1 MHGTRRKGS
10 PPRARRDWGR
20 VAVRLLCAVFALIGA
35 VPLAV
40 GFLVR
45 TETVRAWAA
54 RETAALLQRELGI
67 TARYDVRVQAWPLMV
82 GLNRLVVDSSD
93 GGAPF
98 LELERVAI
106 RPRLFSLLAGH
117 IDAGDVE
124 IIGPRVRAVVK
135 DGELRNLELPS
146 TGESS
151 GDKGKL
157 DRTPL
162 SSVAITDARLD
173 LTIDNLRV
181 QAREVDVDVSAE
193 PSDAFEIAMR
203 SGVVSVVHTH
213 ATPGRGA
220 EEDSVDEDVVCRFDT
235 RVRVEPD
242 RALVRRLILEGA
254 ADFDPDPGTTPPC
267 ELPAGDWRRVE
278 LELGALRA
286 VGLGGGMPHRIEGRV
301 RARLP
306 VPIVHR
312 FVDLPPA
319 SGAVSL
325 DVAAEYD
332 AAAAPFGLALP
343 RVKGTLLLDQPGLDG
358 RVFVTRL
365 SGEVSTTADAVQLS
379 NADVAWADG
388 TLKIASAELKP
399 FEKGM
404 PLQAGPIDL
413 ANIELP
419 GLLRDLGVHPEA
431 HVAWTLREGRFD
443 RFGGT
448 LSPLSLEG
456 PLAVQSRGFEI
467 FDRPTKDPA
476 RQRLMGVK
484 EAALRGSF
492 QVRPNAVVLAGF
504 SVDTPVSHLRTTV
517 SLGFNDQLGVEVHPG
532 SRVDLAE
539 VSPLAD
545 LELAGVATMKASMHG
560 SYAHPKL
567 TGEVGIEKFVFTG
580 FPIGDLEPSPVAFE
594 PLFLTLENARVRHG
608 ASRVRVPSIKI
619 DFDPAGNL
627 PRGLPLDSASGVV
640 VVDATVDTR
649 EAPHLAARD
658 LLEMLRMDK
667 DPRFAAYKATAS
679 GTARAH
685 FALGGPED
693 RCGGGYLAVSAGM
706 RLTDVELLEERFD
719 EGEVDLNLIWD
730 DQAAGADGMRLD
742 VRSASLRKGTGSVL
756 ASVSVGHGGSLKGSV
771 IASGLPL
778 ARVDALGAA
787 ASLFDGSVSLV
798 ANLGGTVSRMAGFA
812 DVHVSRVGIRRTHA
826 SLPPSRLELTIV
838 PTDRQPKILGRT
850 PICGNPQ
857 GAPFDPAE
865 LERDLPDGSFVA
877 NGSLFGGQI
886 ALQGL
891 RVTRQQRK
899 IVDGKVRIDALDL
912 GTLANLIPGVAFS
925 AAPPK
930 GTLTASLDVARLP
943 LADPRQAALTLTVDA
958 LKLEREGQ
966 GLTLTRPTG
975 PIHLAGNTV
984 KVPELHLEAHT
995 ASRLSAAF
1003 TASGE
1008 VKRVFTAPDLDLAI
1022 RVSPTNLSRLSADIP
1037 QIRHARGTVQAEV
1050 QVTGPLTGLRYSG
1063 SATLKE
1069 GELDVVGL
1077 PVSLDD
1083 IDVEI
1088 AIGGDQVRLMKA
1100 TARVGTGTVTA
1111 VGQMPVRGLSLGTAT
1126 ASIVATGVKLP
1137 VAEGVNLTAN
1147 ANLNATFR
1155 PGVED
1160 EEAGEKNLPLVMGT
1174 VTLTSFSYTRPILM
1188 AVDLGDLTGRQRTA
1202 VQTYDPA
1209 ADVAR
1214 FDVTVLSPNPLR
1226 FSNDLADMRLEVSP
1240 TGLQL
1245 SGTNQRFGARGSLR
1259 ILPDS
1264 KLMLR
1269 STEFEVR
1276 EGYVRFDDPFRIAPK
1291 VDVRAESEYRRYT
1304 SVASSGA
1311 ADPSGSAEPAAPASA
1326 GLGTGANS
1334 SGQWRIKLHAQGDA
1348 DNLRLNLTSDP
1359 PLSQED
1365 IVLLLTL
1372 GVTRAELNQGV
1383 VSSLGETMGLEALS
1397 SLTGADK
1404 AVKTIVPI
1412 IDEFRFG
1419 TGYSSRNGAP
1429 EPTVT
1434 LGKRITDAVRA
1445 NVTTG
1450 LSQGS
1455 QVRAGVEVKLS
1466 DRMSLQGSY
1475 DNANDAS
1482 SSPVGNVGADLRWR
1496 LEFE

>member
-10 PPRARRDWGR
+10 PPSARRDWGR
-20 VAVRLLCAVFALIGA
+20 LAVRFLCAVFAAIGA
-35 VPLAV
+35 IPLAL

-54 RETAALLQRELGI
+54 RETAALLERELGI

-135 DGELRNLELPS
+135 DGELRNLTLPS
-146 TGESS
+146 TG
-151 GDKGKL
+151 GGGGGGL
-157 DRTPL
+157 DRAPL

-173 LTIDNLRV
+173 LTIDNVRV
-181 QAREVDVDVSAE
+181 QASEVDVDVSAE

-203 SGVVSVVHTH
+203 SGLVSVVRTH
-213 ATPGRGA
+213 PAPGREA

-235 RVRVEPD
+235 RVRVEPG

-254 ADFDPDPGTTPPC
+254 ADFDPDPGTAPSC
-267 ELPAGDWRRVE
+267 ALQDGDWRRVE

-286 VGLGGGMPHRIEGRV
+286 VGLGDGMPHRIEGRV

-312 FVDLPPA
+312 FVSLPPA
-319 SGAVSL
+319 SGSVSL
-325 DVAAEYD
+325 DVDAEYD
-332 AAAAPFGLALP
+332 AASAPLGLALP
-343 RVKGTLLLDQPGLDG
+343 RVKGTLVLDRPGLDG

-365 SGEVSTTADAVQLS
+365 AGRVSTTPDAVQLS
-379 NADVAWADG
+379 DADVAWADG
-388 TLKIASAELKP
+388 TLKISSAEIKP
-399 FEKGM
+399 FEKGV

-413 ANIELP
+413 ANVELP
-419 GLLRDLGVHPEA
+419 GLLRDLAVHPQA

-456 PLAVQSRGFEI
+456 PLAVQTHGFEI
-467 FDRPTKDPA
+467 FDHPTKDPA
-476 RQRLMGVK
+476 RKRLMGVK
-484 EAALRGSF
+484 EGTVRGSF
-492 QVRPNAVVLAGF
+492 QVRPNAVVLSGF
-504 SVDTPVSHLRTTV
+504 SVDTPSSHLRTTV

-539 VSPLAD
+539 VSPLAA
-545 LELAGVATMKASMHG
+545 LELAGVATLKAAMHG

-567 TGEVGIEKFVFTG
+567 TGEVGIEKFVFGG

-594 PLFLTLENARVRHG
+594 PLALTLENARVRHG
-608 ASRVRVPSIKI
+608 ASRVRIPSIKV

-627 PRGLPLDSASGVV
+627 PKGRPLDSSSGIV

-658 LLEMLRMDK
+658 LLEVLRLDK

-693 RCGGGYLAVSAGM
+693 RCGGGYLAVNAGM
-706 RLTDVELLEERFD
+706 RLTGIELLDERFD
-719 EGEVDLNLIWD
+719 EGEVDLDMIWD

-756 ASVSVGHGGSLKGSV
+756 ASASVAHGGALKGSV

-778 ARVDALGAA
+778 SRIDGLGAA
-787 ASLFDGSVSLV
+787 ASQFDGSVSVV
-798 ANLGGTVSRMAGFA
+798 ASLGGTVSRLSGFA

-826 SLPPSRLELTIV
+826 SLPPSRVELTIV
-838 PTDRQPKILGRT
+838 PNDKAPKIIGRT

-865 LERDLPDGSFVA
+865 YDRDLPDGSIVA
-877 NGSLFGGQI
+877 NGSLFGGQV
-886 ALQGL
+886 ALKGL
-891 RVTRQQRK
+891 RVTRQRRK
-899 IVDGKVRIDALDL
+899 IVDGDVRMDALDL
-912 GTLANLIPGVAFS
+912 GTLANVIPG
-925 AAPPK
+925 AALAAAPK
-930 GTLTASLDVARLP
+930 GTMTGSLDIERLP
-943 LADPRQAALTLTVDA
+943 LADFRQAALTLTVDA
-958 LKLEREGQ
+958 LRLEREGQ
-966 GLTLTRPTG
+966 GVHLTSPSG
-975 PIHLAGNTV
+975 PIRLAGNTL

-1008 VKRVFTAPDLDLAI
+1008 VKRVFTAPDLDVAI

-1037 QIRHARGTVQAEV
+1037 QIRRARGTVQAEV
-1050 QVTGPLTGLRYSG
+1050 HVAGPLQGLSYTG

-1083 IDVEI
+1083 IDVEF
-1088 AIGGDQVRLMKA
+1088 AIGGDQVRLTRA
-1100 TARVGTGTVTA
+1100 SARVGTGTVTA
-1111 VGQMPVRGLSLGTAT
+1111 VGHMPVRGLTLGTAQ

-1147 ANLNATFR
+1147 ANLTASFR

-1160 EEAGEKNLPLVMGT
+1160 DASGEKNLPRVEGKI
-1174 VTLTSFSYTRPILM
+1174 TLTSFSYTRPILM
-1188 AVDLGDLTGRQRTA
+1188 SMDLGDLTGRQRTT

-1209 ADVAR
+1209 ADVVR
-1214 FDVTVLSPNPLR
+1214 FDVTVASPNPLR
-1226 FSNDLADMRLEVSP
+1226 FSNDLADMRLEVSQP
-1240 TGLQL
+1240 GLAL
-1245 SGTNQRFGARGSLR
+1245 SGTNQRFGARGTLR

-1276 EGYVRFDDPFRIAPK
+1276 DGYVRFDDPFRIAPK

-1304 SVASSGA
+1304 ATSTAA
-1311 ADPSGSAEPAAPASA
+1311 ADATSGAEPAAPTAAAA
-1326 GLGTGANS
+1326 GSSANS
-1334 SGQWRIKLHAQGDA
+1334 SGLWRIKLHAQGDA
-1348 DNLRLNLTSDP
+1348 DNLQLNLTSDP

-1372 GVTRAELNQGV
+1372 GMTRAELNQGA

-1404 AVKTIVPI
+1404 AVKTMVPL

-1419 TGYSSRNGAP
+1419 TGYSSKNGAP

-1434 LGKRITDAVRA
+1434 IGKRITDAVRA

-1475 DNANDAS
+1475 DNSSDAS
-1482 SSPVGNVGADLRWR
+1482 SSPLGNVGADLRWR

>member
-20 VAVRLLCAVFALIGA
+20 LAVRVLCVVFALIGA
-35 VPLAV
+35 IPLAV

-45 TETVRAWAA
+45 TATVRAWASA
-54 RETAALLQRELGI
+54 ETAALLESKLGI

-106 RPRLFSLLAGH
+106 RPRLFSLLAGR

-135 DGELRNLELPS
+135 DGELRNFKLPD
-146 TGESS
+146 TGKSS
-151 GDKGKL
+151 GGGGL
-157 DRTPL
+157 DRAPL
-162 SSVAITDARLD
+162 SSVAITDARVD
-173 LTIDNLRV
+173 LTIDSVRV

-193 PSDAFEIAMR
+193 PSSVFEIAMR
-203 SGVVSVVHTH
+203 SGFVSVVHTH
-213 ATPGRGA
+213 PAPGREA
-220 EEDSVDEDVVCRFDT
+220 EEDSVDEDVICRFDT
-235 RVRVEPD
+235 RISVEPG

-254 ADFDPDPGTTPPC
+254 ADFDPDPGTAPPC
-267 ELPAGDWRRVE
+267 GLQGGDWRRVE

-319 SGAVSL
+319 TGSVAI
-325 DVAAEYD
+325 DVDAEYD
-332 AAAAPFGLALP
+332 AAAAPLGLALP
-343 RVKGTLLLDQPGLDG
+343 RVKGTLALDQPGLDG

-365 SGEVSTTADAVQLS
+365 SGKLSTTPDAVQLS
-379 NADVAWADG
+379 DTDVAWADG
-388 TLKIASAELKP
+388 TLKISSAEVKP
-399 FEKGM
+399 FEKGV
-404 PLQAGPIDL
+404 PLHAGPIDL

-419 GLLRDLGVHPEA
+419 GLLRDLGVHPQA

-448 LSPLSLEG
+448 LVPLSLEG
-456 PLAVQSRGFEI
+456 PLAVQTRGFDI

-484 EAALRGSF
+484 EGSVRGSF
-492 QVRPNAVVLAGF
+492 QVRPNAVVLSGF
-504 SVDTPVSHLRTTV
+504 SIDTPSSHLRTTV

-545 LELAGVATMKASMHG
+545 LELAGVASMSASMHG

-567 TGEVGIEKFVFTG
+567 KGEVGIEKFVFAG

-594 PLFLTLENARVRHG
+594 PLALTLENARVRHG
-608 ASRVRVPSIKI
+608 ASRMRVPSLKV

-627 PRGLPLDSASGVV
+627 PKGLPLDSSRGIV

-658 LLEMLRMDK
+658 LLEMLRLEK
-667 DPRFAAYKATAS
+667 DPRYVAYKATAS

-706 RLTDVELLEERFD
+706 RLSGIELLEERFD
-719 EGEVDLNLIWD
+719 EGEVDVNLIWD
-730 DQAAGADGMRLD
+730 DQAAGGDGMRLD

-756 ASVSVGHGGSLKGSV
+756 ASVSIAHGGALKGSV

-778 ARVDALGAA
+778 TRIDALGPAG
-787 ASLFDGSVSLV
+787 SLFDGSVSLV
-798 ANLGGTVSRMAGFA
+798 ASLGGTVSRMAGFA
-812 DVHVSRVGIRRTHA
+812 DVHVSRIGIRRSHA
-826 SLPPSRLELTIV
+826 SLPPSRVELTIV
-838 PTDRQPKILGRT
+838 PLDKPPRVVGRT
-850 PICGNPQ
+850 PICGNPI

-865 LERDLPDGSFVA
+865 FERDLPDGSFVA
-877 NGSLFGGQI
+877 NGSLFGGQV
-886 ALQGL
+886 ALEGV

-899 IVDGKVRIDALDL
+899 IVDGRVRMDALDL

-925 AAPPK
+925 AATPK
-930 GTLTASLDVARLP
+930 GTLTASLDIERLP
-943 LADPRQAALTLTVDA
+943 LADPKQAALTLKVDA

-966 GLTLTRPTG
+966 GVHLTAPSG
-975 PIHLAGNTV
+975 PIRLAGNALT
-984 KVPELHLEAHT
+984 VPELHMEAHT

-1008 VKRVFTAPDLDLAI
+1008 VKRVFTAPELDVGI
-1022 RVSPTNLSRLSADIP
+1022 RVSPTKLARLSADIP
-1037 QIRHARGTVQAEV
+1037 QIRHARGTVQADV
-1050 QVTGPLTGLRYSG
+1050 RITGPLQGLRYAG

-1088 AIGGDQVRLMKA
+1088 AIDDDLVRLTRA
-1100 TARVGTGTVTA
+1100 TARVGTGTVSA
-1111 VGQMPVRGLSLGTAT
+1111 VGNMPVRGLNLGMAT

-1137 VAEGVNLTAN
+1137 VADGVNLTAN
-1147 ANLNATFR
+1147 ANLVARFQ

-1160 EEAGEKNLPLVMGT
+1160 DASGEKNLPHVEGRI
-1174 VTLTSFSYTRPILM
+1174 TLTSFNYTRPILM
-1188 AVDLGDLTGRQRTA
+1188 SMDLGDLTGRQRTT

-1209 ADVAR
+1209 ADAVR
-1214 FDVTVLSPNPLR
+1214 FNVVVLSPNPLH

-1240 TGLQL
+1240 TGLEL

-1269 STEFEVR
+1269 STEFNVR

-1304 SVASSGA
+1304 SMSSSA
-1311 ADPSGSAEPAAPASA
+1311 ADPAAGAEAPTAASA
-1326 GLGTGANS
+1326 GIGAGANA
-1334 SGQWRIKLHAQGDA
+1334 SGHWRIKLHAQGDA
-1348 DNLRLNLTSDP
+1348 DNLQLNLTSDP

-1372 GVTRAELNQGV
+1372 GMTRAELNQGV
-1383 VSSLGETMGLEALS
+1383 VSSLGETVGLEALS

-1419 TGYSSRNGAP
+1419 TGYSSKNGAP

-1466 DRMSLQGSY
+1466 DRMSVQGSY

-1482 SSPVGNVGADLRWR
+1482 SSPVGNLGADLRWR

>member
-20 VAVRLLCAVFALIGA
+20 LAVRVLCVVFAVIGA

-54 RETAALLQRELGI
+54 AETAALLESKLGI

-106 RPRLFSLLAGH
+106 RPRLFSLLAGR

-135 DGELRNLELPS
+135 DGELRNFKLPE
-146 TGESS
+146 TGKSSS
-151 GDKGKL
+151 GGGL
-157 DRTPL
+157 DRAPL
-162 SSVAITDARLD
+162 SSVAITDARVD
-173 LTIDNLRV
+173 LTIDNVRV

-193 PSDAFEIAMR
+193 PSDVFEIAMR
-203 SGVVSVVHTH
+203 SGLASVVHTH
-213 ATPGRGA
+213 PAPGREA
-220 EEDSVDEDVVCRFDT
+220 EEDSVDEDVICRFDT
-235 RVRVEPD
+235 RISVEPD

-254 ADFDPDPGTTPPC
+254 ADFDPDPGTAPPC
-267 ELPAGDWRRVE
+267 DLQGGDWRRVE

-312 FVDLPPA
+312 FVSLPPA
-319 SGAVSL
+319 SGSVAI
-325 DVAAEYD
+325 DVDAEYD
-332 AAAAPFGLALP
+332 AAAAPLGLALP
-343 RVKGTLLLDQPGLDG
+343 RVKGTLALDQPGLDG

-365 SGEVSTTADAVQLS
+365 SGKLSTTPDAVQLS
-379 NADVAWADG
+379 DADVAWADG
-388 TLKIASAELKP
+388 TLKISSAEIKP

-413 ANIELP
+413 ADIELP
-419 GLLRDLGVHPEA
+419 GLLRDLGVHPQA

-448 LSPLSLEG
+448 LVPLSLEG
-456 PLAVQSRGFEI
+456 PLAVQTRGFDI

-484 EAALRGSF
+484 EGAVRGSF
-492 QVRPNAVVLAGF
+492 QVRPNAVVLSGF
-504 SVDTPVSHLRTTV
+504 SVDTPSSHLRATV

-539 VSPLAD
+539 VSPLAA
-545 LELAGVATMKASMHG
+545 LELAGVASLSASMHG

-567 TGEVGIEKFVFTG
+567 KGEVGIEKFVFAG
-580 FPIGDLEPSPVAFE
+580 FPVGDLEPSPVAFE
-594 PLFLTLENARVRHG
+594 PLAVTLENARVRHG
-608 ASRVRVPSIKI
+608 ASRVRVPSLKV

-627 PRGLPLDSASGVV
+627 PKGRPLDSSSGIV
-640 VVDATVDTR
+640 VVDAAVDTR
-649 EAPHLAARD
+649 EAPHLGARD
-658 LLEMLRMDK
+658 LLEMLRLDK

-685 FALGGPED
+685 FALGGRED

-706 RLTDVELLEERFD
+706 RLSGIELLEERFD

-730 DQAAGADGMRLD
+730 DQAAGGDGMRLD

-756 ASVSVGHGGSLKGSV
+756 ASVSVAHGGALKGSV

-778 ARVDALGAA
+778 TRIDALGPAG
-787 ASLFDGSVSLV
+787 SLFDGSVSLV
-798 ANLGGTVSRMAGFA
+798 ASLGGTVSRMAGFA
-812 DVHVSRVGIRRTHA
+812 DVHVSRIGIRRSHA
-826 SLPPSRLELTIV
+826 SLPPSRVELTIV
-838 PTDRQPKILGRT
+838 PQDKPPKVLGRT
-850 PICGNPQ
+850 PICGNPV

-865 LERDLPDGSFVA
+865 FERDLPDGSFVA
-877 NGSLFGGQI
+877 NGSLFGGQV
-886 ALQGL
+886 ALEGV

-899 IVDGKVRIDALDL
+899 IVDGRARMDALDL

-925 AAPPK
+925 AATPK
-930 GTLTASLDVARLP
+930 GTLTASLDIERLP
-943 LADPRQAALTLTVDA
+943 LADPKQAALTLTVGA

-966 GLTLTRPTG
+966 GVHLTAPSG
-975 PIHLAGNTV
+975 PIRLAGNALT
-984 KVPELHLEAHT
+984 VPELHMEAHT

-1008 VKRVFTAPDLDLAI
+1008 VKRVFTAPDLDVAI
-1022 RVSPTNLSRLSADIP
+1022 RVSPTKLARLSADIP
-1037 QIRHARGTVQAEV
+1037 QIRHARGTVQADV
-1050 QVTGPLTGLRYSG
+1050 RITGPLQGLRYAG

-1088 AIGGDQVRLMKA
+1088 AIDDDLVRLTRA
-1100 TARVGTGTVTA
+1100 TARVGTGTVSA
-1111 VGQMPVRGLSLGTAT
+1111 VGNMPVRGLNLGMAT

-1137 VAEGVNLTAN
+1137 VADGVNLTAN
-1147 ANLNATFR
+1147 ANLVARFQ

-1160 EEAGEKNLPLVMGT
+1160 DASGEKNLPHVEGKI
-1174 VTLTSFSYTRPILM
+1174 TLTSFNYTRPILM
-1188 AVDLGDLTGRQRTA
+1188 SMDLGDLTGRQRTT

-1209 ADVAR
+1209 ADAVR
-1214 FDVTVLSPNPLR
+1214 FNVVVLSPNPLH

-1240 TGLQL
+1240 TGLEL

-1269 STEFEVR
+1269 STEFNVR

-1304 SVASSGA
+1304 AMSSSAADSGA
-1311 ADPSGSAEPAAPASA
+1311 EAPSAASA
-1326 GLGTGANS
+1326 GIGAGANA
-1334 SGQWRIKLHAQGDA
+1334 SGHWRIKLHAQGDA
-1348 DNLRLNLTSDP
+1348 DNLQLNLTSDP

-1372 GVTRAELNQGV
+1372 GMTRAELNQGV

-1419 TGYSSRNGAP
+1419 TGYSSKNGAP

-1466 DRMSLQGSY
+1466 DRMSVQGSY
-1475 DNANDAS
+1475 DNANDAT
-1482 SSPVGNVGADLRWR
+1482 SSPLGNVGADLRWR

>member
-10 PPRARRDWGR
+10 PPSARRDWGR
-20 VAVRLLCAVFALIGA
+20 LAVRVLCVLFALIGA
-35 VPLAV
+35 IPLAL

-124 IIGPRVRAVVK
+124 IIGPRVRAVLK
-135 DGELRNLELPS
+135 DGELRNLTLPS
-146 TGESS
+146 TG
-151 GDKGKL
+151 KGGGGGL
-157 DRTPL
+157 DRAPL
-162 SSVAITDARLD
+162 SSVAITDARVD
-173 LTIDNLRV
+173 LTIDNIRV
-181 QAREVDVDVSAE
+181 QATEVDVDVSAE

-203 SGVVSVVHTH
+203 SGLVSVVHTH
-213 ATPGRGA
+213 PAPGHEA

-235 RVRVEPD
+235 RVRVEPG

-254 ADFDPDPGTTPPC
+254 ADFDPDPGTAPPC
-267 ELPAGDWRRVE
+267 ALQDGDWRRVE

-312 FVDLPPA
+312 FLALPPA
-319 SGAVSL
+319 SGSVSL
-325 DVAAEYD
+325 DVDAEYD
-332 AAAAPFGLALP
+332 AASAPLGLALP
-343 RVKGTLLLDQPGLDG
+343 RLKGTLLLDRPGLDG

-365 SGEVSTTADAVQLS
+365 AGKVSTTPDAVQLS
-379 NADVAWADG
+379 DADVAWADG
-388 TLKIASAELKP
+388 SLKISSAEIKP
-399 FEKGM
+399 FEKGV

-413 ANIELP
+413 ANVELP
-419 GLLRDLGVHPEA
+419 GLLRDLAVHPQA

-456 PLAVQSRGFEI
+456 PLAVQTHGFEI
-467 FDRPTKDPA
+467 FDHPTKDPA
-476 RQRLMGVK
+476 RKRLTGVK
-484 EAALRGSF
+484 EATVRGSF
-492 QVRPNAVVLAGF
+492 QVRPNAVVLSGF
-504 SVDTPVSHLRTTV
+504 SIDTPSSHLRTTV

-539 VSPLAD
+539 VSPLAA
-545 LELAGVATMKASMHG
+545 LELAGVATLKAAMHG
-560 SYAHPKL
+560 SYEHPKL
-567 TGEVGIEKFVFTG
+567 TGEVGIEKFVFGG

-594 PLFLTLENARVRHG
+594 PLALTLENARVRHG
-608 ASRVRVPSIKI
+608 ASRVRVPSIKV

-627 PRGLPLDSASGVV
+627 PKGRPLDSSAGIV

-658 LLEMLRMDK
+658 LLEVLRLDK
-667 DPRFAAYKATAS
+667 DPRFADYKATAS

-693 RCGGGYLAVSAGM
+693 RCGGGYLAVNAGM
-706 RLTDVELLEERFD
+706 RLTGVELLDERFD
-719 EGEVDLNLIWD
+719 EGEVDLDMIWD
-730 DQAAGADGMRLD
+730 DQAAGADGMLLD

-756 ASVSVGHGGSLKGSV
+756 ASASVAHGGALKGSV

-778 ARVDALGAA
+778 SRIDGLGAA
-787 ASLFDGSVSLV
+787 ASQFDGSVSVV
-798 ANLGGTVSRMAGFA
+798 ASLGGTVSRLAGFA
-812 DVHVSRVGIRRTHA
+812 DVHVSRVGIRRAHA
-826 SLPPSRLELTIV
+826 SLPPSRVELTIL
-838 PTDRQPKILGRT
+838 PNDRPPKIIGRT

-865 LERDLPDGSFVA
+865 YERDLPDGSFVA
-877 NGSLFGGQI
+877 NGSLFGGQV
-886 ALQGL
+886 ALKGL
-891 RVTRQQRK
+891 RVTRQRRK
-899 IVDGKVRIDALDL
+899 IVDGDVRMDALDL
-912 GTLANLIPGVAFS
+912 GTLANLIPG
-925 AAPPK
+925 AALAAAPK
-930 GTLTASLDVARLP
+930 GTMTGSLDIERLP
-943 LADPRQAALTLTVDA
+943 LTDFRQSALTLTVDA
-958 LKLEREGQ
+958 LKLDREGQ
-966 GLTLTRPTG
+966 GVHLTRPSG
-975 PIHLAGNTV
+975 PIRLAGNTL

-1008 VKRVFTAPDLDLAI
+1008 VKRVFTAPDLDVAI
-1022 RVSPTNLSRLSADIP
+1022 RVSPTSLSRLSADIP

-1050 QVTGPLTGLRYSG
+1050 QVAGPLQGLRYTG

-1083 IDVEI
+1083 IDVEF
-1088 AIGGDQVRLMKA
+1088 AIGGDQVRLTKA
-1100 TARVGTGTVTA
+1100 SARVGTGTVTA
-1111 VGQMPVRGLSLGTAT
+1111 VGHMPVRGLTLGTAQ
-1126 ASIVATGVKLP
+1126 ASIVANGVKLP
-1137 VAEGVNLTAN
+1137 VADGVNLTAN
-1147 ANLNATFR
+1147 ANLTASFR

-1160 EEAGEKNLPLVMGT
+1160 DASGEKNLPRVEGKI
-1174 VTLTSFSYTRPILM
+1174 TLTSFSYTRPILM
-1188 AVDLGDLTGRQRTA
+1188 SMDLGDLTGRQRTT

-1209 ADVAR
+1209 ADVVR
-1214 FDVTVLSPNPLR
+1214 FDVTVASPNPLR
-1226 FSNDLADMRLEVSP
+1226 FSNDLADMRLEVSQP
-1240 TGLQL
+1240 GLAL
-1245 SGTNQRFGARGSLR
+1245 SGTNQRFGARGTLR

-1276 EGYVRFDDPFRIAPK
+1276 DGYVRFDDPFRIAPK

-1304 SVASSGA
+1304 STSTAAAADATSGA
-1311 ADPSGSAEPAAPASA
+1311 EPTAPTAAAAGSS
-1326 GLGTGANS
+1326 ANS
-1334 SGQWRIKLHAQGDA
+1334 SGLWRIKLHAQGDA
-1348 DNLRLNLTSDP
+1348 DNLQLNLTSDP

-1372 GVTRAELNQGV
+1372 GMTRAELNQGV

-1404 AVKTIVPI
+1404 AVKTMVPL

-1419 TGYSSRNGAP
+1419 TGYSSKNGAP

-1434 LGKRITDAVRA
+1434 IGKRITDAVRA

-1475 DNANDAS
+1475 DNSSDAS
-1482 SSPVGNVGADLRWR
+1482 SSPLGNVGADLRWR

>member
-1 MHGTRRKGS
+1 MPGTRRKGA
-10 PPRARRDWGR
+10 PPSARRDWGR
-20 VAVRLLCAVFALIGA
+20 LFVRALCLVFAVIGA
-35 VPLAV
+35 IPLAV

-54 RETAALLQRELGI
+54 AETAALLESKLGI
-67 TARYDVRVQAWPLMV
+67 KARYDVRVQAWPLMV

-106 RPRLFSLLAGH
+106 RPRLFSLLAGR

-135 DGELRNLELPS
+135 DGELRNLKLPE
-146 TGESS
+146 TGERS
-151 GDKGKL
+151 GGGL
-157 DRTPL
+157 DRAPL

-203 SGVVSVVHTH
+203 AGLVSVVHTH
-213 ATPGRGA
+213 PSPGREA

-254 ADFDPDPGTTPPC
+254 ADFDPDPGTAPPC
-267 ELPAGDWRRVE
+267 ALPDGDWRRVE

-312 FVDLPPA
+312 FVSLPPA
-319 SGAVSL
+319 SGSVSL
-325 DVAAEYD
+325 DVDAEYD
-332 AAAAPFGLALP
+332 AAAAPLGLALP
-343 RVKGTLLLDQPGLDG
+343 RVKGTLALDQPGMDG

-365 SGEVSTTADAVQLS
+365 SGKLSTTPDAVQLS
-379 NADVAWADG
+379 DADVAWADG
-388 TLKIASAELKP
+388 TLKISSAEIKP
-399 FEKGM
+399 FEKGV
-404 PLQAGPIDL
+404 PLQTGPIDL

-419 GLLRDLGVHPEA
+419 GLLRDLAVHPQA

-448 LSPLSLEG
+448 LVPLSLEG
-456 PLAVQSRGFEI
+456 PLAVQTRGFDI

-484 EAALRGSF
+484 EGSVRGSF
-492 QVRPNAVVLAGF
+492 QVRPNAVVLSGF
-504 SVDTPVSHLRTTV
+504 SIDTPSSHLRTTV

-539 VSPLAD
+539 VSPLAA
-545 LELAGVATMKASMHG
+545 LELGGVATMSASMHG

-567 TGEVGIEKFVFTG
+567 KGEVGIEKFVFAG

-594 PLFLTLENARVRHG
+594 PLALTLENARVRHG
-608 ASRVRVPSIKI
+608 ASRMRVPSLKV

-627 PRGLPLDSASGVV
+627 PKGRPLDSSTGVV
-640 VVDATVDTR
+640 VVDAAVDTR

-658 LLEMLRMDK
+658 LLEILRLDK

-706 RLTDVELLEERFD
+706 RLSGIELLEERFD
-719 EGEVDLNLIWD
+719 EGEVDVNLIWD

-756 ASVSVGHGGSLKGSV
+756 ASVSIAHGGALKGSV

-778 ARVDALGAA
+778 TRLDALGAA
-787 ASLFDGSVSLV
+787 SSMFDGSVSLV

-826 SLPPSRLELTIV
+826 SLPPSRVELTIV
-838 PTDRQPKILGRT
+838 PSDRAPKILGKT
-850 PICGNPQ
+850 PICGNPM

-865 LERDLPDGSFVA
+865 FERDLPDGSFVA
-877 NGSLFGGQI
+877 NGSLFGGQV
-886 ALQGL
+886 ALEGL

-899 IVDGKVRIDALDL
+899 IVDGKVRMDALDL

-925 AAPPK
+925 TAAPK
-930 GTLTASLDVARLP
+930 GTLTAALDIERLP
-943 LADPRQAALTLTVDA
+943 LADPRQAALTLTVGA
-958 LKLEREGQ
+958 FKLEREGQ
-966 GLTLTRPTG
+966 GLHLTAPSG
-975 PIHLAGNTV
+975 PIRLAGNALT
-984 KVPELHLEAHT
+984 VPELRLEAHT

-1008 VKRVFTAPDLDLAI
+1008 VKRVFTAPDLDVAI
-1022 RVSPTNLSRLSADIP
+1022 RVSPTSLARLSADIP

-1050 QVTGPLTGLRYSG
+1050 QITGPLQGLRYAG

-1088 AIGGDQVRLMKA
+1088 AIGGDLVRLTRA
-1100 TARVGTGTVTA
+1100 TARVGTGTVSA
-1111 VGQMPVRGLSLGTAT
+1111 VGNMPVRGLNLGMAT

-1137 VAEGVNLTAN
+1137 VADGVNLTAN
-1147 ANLNATFR
+1147 ANLVARFQ
-1155 PGVED
+1155 PGVEED
-1160 EEAGEKNLPLVMGT
+1160 ASGEKNLPEVEGKI
-1174 VTLTSFSYTRPILM
+1174 TLTSFNYTRPILM
-1188 AVDLGDLTGRQRTA
+1188 SVDLGDLTGRQRTT

-1209 ADVAR
+1209 ADAVR
-1214 FDVTVLSPNPLR
+1214 FNVVVLSPNPLH

-1240 TGLQL
+1240 TGLEL

-1269 STEFEVR
+1269 STEFNVR
-1276 EGYVRFDDPFRIAPK
+1276 EGYVRFEDPFRIAPK

-1304 SVASSGA
+1304 AMSSSAA
-1311 ADPSGSAEPAAPASA
+1311 ADPSSGAEAPAPASV
-1326 GLGTGANS
+1326 GTGANP
-1334 SGQWRIKLHAQGDA
+1334 SGHWRIKLHAQGDA
-1348 DNLRLNLTSDP
+1348 DNLQLNLTSDP

-1372 GVTRAELNQGV
+1372 GMTRAELNQGV
-1383 VSSLGETMGLEALS
+1383 MSSLGETMGLEALS

-1404 AVKTIVPI
+1404 AVKNIVPI

-1419 TGYSSRNGAP
+1419 TGYSSKNGAP

-1466 DRMSLQGSY
+1466 DRMSVQGSY
-1475 DNANDAS
+1475 DNSNDAS
-1482 SSPVGNVGADLRWR
+1482 SSPVGNVGVDLRWR

>member
-10 PPRARRDWGR
+10 PPRPRRDWGR
-20 VAVRLLCAVFALIGA
+20 LFVRVLCVVFAVIGA
-35 VPLAV
+35 VPLALGV
-40 GFLVR
+40 LVR
-45 TETVRAWAA
+45 TQAVRAWAA
-54 RETAALLQRELGI
+54 HETAALLDRELGI
-67 TARYDVRVQAWPLMV
+67 TARYDVRVQVWPLMV
-82 GLNRLVVDSSD
+82 ALNRLVVDSSD

-135 DGELRNLELPS
+135 DGELRNLKLPS
-146 TGESS
+146 TKKSS
-151 GDKGKL
+151 DGGGL
-157 DRTPL
+157 DRAPL

-173 LTIDNLRV
+173 LTIDNVRV

-203 SGVVSVVHTH
+203 SGLVSVVHTH
-213 ATPGRGA
+213 ATPGREA

-254 ADFDPDPGTTPPC
+254 ADFDPDPGTAPPC
-267 ELPAGDWRRVE
+267 ALPDGDWRRVE

-286 VGLGGGMPHRIEGRV
+286 VGLGGGVPHHVEGRV

-319 SGAVSL
+319 SGSVAL

-332 AAAAPFGLALP
+332 AAAAPLGLALP
-343 RVKGTLLLDQPGLDG
+343 RVKGTVVIDQPGLDG
-358 RVFVTRL
+358 RVFVSRL
-365 SGEVSTTADAVQLS
+365 SGQIATTADAVQLAD
-379 NADVAWADG
+379 ADVAWADG
-388 TLKIASAELKP
+388 TLKISHAELKP
-399 FEKGM
+399 FAKGM

-419 GLLRDLGVHPEA
+419 GLLRDLAVHPQA

-443 RFGGT
+443 HFRGT
-448 LSPLSLEG
+448 LDPLALEG
-456 PLAVQSRGFEI
+456 PLAVETRGFEI

-476 RQRLMGVK
+476 RQRLMGVR
-484 EAALRGSF
+484 EGTVRGSF
-492 QVRPNAVVLAGF
+492 QVRQSAVVLSGF
-504 SVDTPVSHLRTTV
+504 SVDTPSSHLRTTV

-539 VSPLAD
+539 VSPLAA
-545 LELAGVATMKASMHG
+545 LELGGVATMKASMHG
-560 SYAHPKL
+560 PYEHPKL
-567 TGEVGIEKFVFTG
+567 KGEVGIEKFVFSG

-594 PLFLTLENARVRHG
+594 PLSLTLENARVRHG
-608 ASRVRVPSIKI
+608 ASRIRVPSMKI

-627 PRGLPLDSASGVV
+627 PRGRPLDSASGVV

-658 LLEMLRMDK
+658 LLEMLRLDK

-706 RLTDVELLEERFD
+706 RLSDVELLEERFD
-719 EGEVDLNLIWD
+719 EGDVDLSLIWD

-756 ASVSVGHGGSLKGSV
+756 ASVSVQHGGAIKGNV

-778 ARVDALGAA
+778 ARVDALGPA

-798 ANLGGTVSRMAGFA
+798 ANLGGTMSRLAGFA
-812 DVHVSRVGIRRTHA
+812 DVHVSRVGIRRSHA
-826 SLPPSRLELTIV
+826 SLPPSRVALTIV
-838 PTDRQPKILGRT
+838 PNDKAPKVVGKT
-850 PICGNPQ
+850 PICGNPV

-865 LERDLPDGSFVA
+865 YERDLPDGSFVA
-877 NGSLFGGQI
+877 NGSLFGGQVG
-886 ALQGL
+886 LDGL

-899 IVDGKVRIDALDL
+899 IVDGKVRVDALDL

-930 GTLTASLDVARLP
+930 GTLTAALDIERLP
-943 LADPRQAALTLTVDA
+943 LADFRQAALTLKVDA
-958 LKLEREGQ
+958 LKLERAGQ
-966 GLTLTRPTG
+966 GLTLTSPTG
-975 PIHLAGNTV
+975 PIRLAGNAVT
-984 KVPELHLEAHT
+984 VPELRLEAHT

-1008 VKRVFTAPDLDLAI
+1008 VKRVFTAPDLDVAI
-1022 RVSPTNLSRLSADIP
+1022 RVSPTNLARLSADIP

-1050 QVTGPLTGLRYSG
+1050 QVTGPLTGLRYAG

-1088 AIGGDQVRLMKA
+1088 AIGGDQVRLTRA
-1100 TARVGTGTVTA
+1100 SARVGSGTVTA
-1111 VGQMPVRGLSLGTAT
+1111 VGHMPVRGLSLGTAT
-1126 ASIVATGVKLP
+1126 ASIVANGVKLP
-1137 VAEGVNLTAN
+1137 VAEGINLTAN
-1147 ANLNATFR
+1147 ANLTASFR
-1155 PGVED
+1155 PGVAD
-1160 EEAGEKNLPLVMGT
+1160 DEAGEKNLPSVKGT
-1174 VTLTSFSYTRPILM
+1174 ITLTSFSYTRPILM
-1188 AVDLGDLTGRQRTA
+1188 SVDLDDLTGRQRTT

-1240 TGLQL
+1240 TGLAL

-1269 STEFEVR
+1269 STEFDVR

-1304 SVASSGA
+1304 SAASAA
-1311 ADPSGSAEPAAPASA
+1311 ADPASGAEAAA
-1326 GLGTGANS
+1326 GLGAGANP

-1372 GVTRAELNQGV
+1372 GMTRAELNQGV

-1419 TGYSSRNGAP
+1419 TGYSTKNGAP

-1475 DNANDAS
+1475 DNTNDAS
-1482 SSPVGNVGADLRWR
+1482 SSSPLGNVGADLRWR

>member
-20 VAVRLLCAVFALIGA
+20 VAVRVLCVVFAVIGA
-35 VPLAV
+35 IPLAV

-54 RETAALLQRELGI
+54 AETAALLESELGI

-106 RPRLFSLLAGH
+106 RPRLFSLLAGR

-135 DGELRNLELPS
+135 DGELRNLNLPS
-146 TGESS
+146 TGKSS
-151 GDKGKL
+151 SDKGAF
-157 DRTPL
+157 DRAPL
-162 SSVAITDARLD
+162 SSVAITDARVD
-173 LTIDNLRV
+173 LTIDSIRI

-203 SGVVSVVHTH
+203 SGLVSVVHTH
-213 ATPGRGA
+213 PAPGREA

-254 ADFDPDPGTTPPC
+254 ADFDPDPGTAPPC
-267 ELPAGDWRRVE
+267 ALQEGDWRRVE

-312 FVDLPPA
+312 FVSLPPA
-319 SGAVSL
+319 SGSVAL
-325 DVAAEYD
+325 DVDAEYD
-332 AAAAPFGLALP
+332 AASAPFGLALP
-343 RVKGTLLLDQPGLDG
+343 RVKGTLAIDQPGLDG

-365 SGEVSTTADAVQLS
+365 SGKLATTPDAVQLS
-379 NADVAWADG
+379 DTDVAWADG
-388 TLKIASAELKP
+388 TLKLSSVEIKP
-399 FEKGM
+399 FEKGI

-419 GLLRDLGVHPEA
+419 GLLRDLGVHPQA

-456 PLAVQSRGFEI
+456 PLAVQTHGFDI

-484 EAALRGSF
+484 EGSVRGSF
-492 QVRPNAVVLAGF
+492 QVRPSAVVLSGF
-504 SVDTPVSHLRTTV
+504 SIDTPSSHLRTTV

-539 VSPLAD
+539 VSPLAA

-567 TGEVGIEKFVFTG
+567 KGEVGIEKFVFAG

-594 PLFLTLENARVRHG
+594 PLALTLENARVRHG

-627 PRGLPLDSASGVV
+627 PKGRPLDSSSGVV

-658 LLEMLRMDK
+658 LLEMLRLEK
-667 DPRFAAYKATAS
+667 DPRYAGYKATAS

-706 RLTDVELLEERFD
+706 RLSGIELLEERFD

-730 DQAAGADGMRLD
+730 DQAAGGDGMRLD

-756 ASVSVGHGGSLKGSV
+756 ASVSVAHGGALKGSV

-778 ARVDALGAA
+778 TRFDALGAA
-787 ASLFDGSVSLV
+787 GSLFDGSVSLV

-826 SLPPSRLELTIV
+826 SLPPSRVELTIV
-838 PTDRQPKILGRT
+838 PTDRPPKILGRT
-850 PICGNPQ
+850 PICGNPV

-865 LERDLPDGSFVA
+865 FERDLPDGSFVA
-877 NGSLFGGQI
+877 NGSLFGGQV
-886 ALQGL
+886 ALEGL

-899 IVDGKVRIDALDL
+899 IVDGKVRMDALDL

-925 AAPPK
+925 AATPK
-930 GTLTASLDVARLP
+930 GTLTASLDIERLP
-943 LADPRQAALTLTVDA
+943 LADPRQAALTLTVGA

-966 GLTLTRPTG
+966 GLHLTAPSG
-975 PIHLAGNTV
+975 PIRLAGNALR
-984 KVPELHLEAHT
+984 VPELRLEAHT

-1008 VKRVFTAPDLDLAI
+1008 VKRVFTAPDLDIAI
-1022 RVSPTNLSRLSADIP
+1022 RVSPTNLARLSADIP

-1050 QVTGPLTGLRYSG
+1050 QVTGPLQGLRYTG

-1088 AIGGDQVRLMKA
+1088 AIGGDLVRLTRA
-1100 TARVGTGTVTA
+1100 TARVGTGTVSA
-1111 VGQMPVRGLSLGTAT
+1111 VGNMPVRGLNLGMAK

-1137 VAEGVNLTAN
+1137 VADGVNLTAN
-1147 ANLNATFR
+1147 ANLVARFQ

-1160 EEAGEKNLPLVMGT
+1160 DASGEKNLPEVEGKI
-1174 VTLTSFSYTRPILM
+1174 TLTSFNYTRPILM
-1188 AVDLGDLTGRQRTA
+1188 AVDLGDLTGRQRTT
-1202 VQTYDPA
+1202 VQTYNPA
-1209 ADVAR
+1209 ADAVR
-1214 FDVTVLSPNPLR
+1214 FNVTVLSPNPLH

-1240 TGLQL
+1240 TGLEL

-1269 STEFEVR
+1269 STEFNVR
-1276 EGYVRFDDPFRIAPK
+1276 EGYVRFEDPFRIAPK

-1304 SVASSGA
+1304 AMSSTAATDPASG
-1311 ADPSGSAEPAAPASA
+1311 AEPAAPAGAGGSTGASA
-1326 GLGTGANS
+1326 GGH
-1334 SGQWRIKLHAQGDA
+1334 WRIKLHAQGDA
-1348 DNLRLNLTSDP
+1348 DNLQLNLTSDP

-1372 GVTRAELNQGV
+1372 GMTRAELNQGV

-1404 AVKTIVPI
+1404 AVKKIVPI

-1419 TGYSSRNGAP
+1419 TGYSSKNGAP

-1466 DRMSLQGSY
+1466 DRMSIQGSY

-1482 SSPVGNVGADLRWR
+1482 SSPLGNVGADLRWR

>member
-1 MHGTRRKGS
+1 M
-10 PPRARRDWGR
+10 
-20 VAVRLLCAVFALIGA
+20 RLLCVVFAAIGA
-35 VPLAV
+35 IPLAV

-45 TETVRAWAA
+45 TEAVRAWAA
-54 RETAALLQRELGI
+54 AETAALLESKLGI

-106 RPRLFSLLAGH
+106 RPRLFSLLAGR

-135 DGELRNLELPS
+135 DGELRNFKLPE

-151 GDKGKL
+151 SGGGL
-157 DRTPL
+157 DRAPL

-173 LTIDNLRV
+173 LTIDSVRV

-203 SGVVSVVHTH
+203 SGFVSVVHTH
-213 ATPGRGA
+213 PAPGREA

-235 RVRVEPD
+235 RVRVEPG

-254 ADFDPDPGTTPPC
+254 ADFDPDPGTAPPC
-267 ELPAGDWRRVE
+267 ELQGGDWRRVE

-312 FVDLPPA
+312 FLSLPPA
-319 SGAVSL
+319 TGSVAI
-325 DVAAEYD
+325 DVDAEYD
-332 AAAAPFGLALP
+332 AAAAPLGLALP
-343 RVKGTLLLDQPGLDG
+343 RVKGTLALDQPGLDG
-358 RVFVTRL
+358 RVFLTRL
-365 SGEVSTTADAVQLS
+365 SGKLSTTPDAVQLS
-379 NADVAWADG
+379 DADVAWADG
-388 TLKIASAELKP
+388 TLKISSAEVKP
-399 FEKGM
+399 FEKGV

-419 GLLRDLGVHPEA
+419 GLLRDLGVHPQA

-448 LSPLSLEG
+448 LVPLSLEG
-456 PLAVQSRGFEI
+456 PLAVQTRGFDI

-484 EAALRGSF
+484 EGSVRGSF
-492 QVRPNAVVLAGF
+492 QVRPNAVVLSGF
-504 SVDTPVSHLRTTV
+504 SVDTPSSHLRATV

-539 VSPLAD
+539 VSPLAA
-545 LELAGVATMKASMHG
+545 LELAGVASLTASMHG

-567 TGEVGIEKFVFTG
+567 KGEVGIEKFVFAG

-594 PLFLTLENARVRHG
+594 PLAVTLENARVRHG
-608 ASRVRVPSIKI
+608 ASRMRVPSLKV

-627 PRGLPLDSASGVV
+627 PKGRPLDSSSGIV
-640 VVDATVDTR
+640 VVDAAVDTR

-658 LLEMLRMDK
+658 LLEILRLDK
-667 DPRFAAYKATAS
+667 DPRYVAYKATAS

-706 RLTDVELLEERFD
+706 RLSGIELLEERFD
-719 EGEVDLNLIWD
+719 EGEVDVNLIWD
-730 DQAAGADGMRLD
+730 DQAAGGDGMRLD

-756 ASVSVGHGGSLKGSV
+756 ASVSVAHGGALKGSV

-778 ARVDALGAA
+778 TRLDALGPAG
-787 ASLFDGSVSLV
+787 SLFDGSVSLV
-798 ANLGGTVSRMAGFA
+798 ASLGGTVSRMAGFA
-812 DVHVSRVGIRRTHA
+812 DVHVSRIGIRRSHA
-826 SLPPSRLELTIV
+826 SLPPSRVELTIV
-838 PTDRQPKILGRT
+838 PQDKPPKVLGRT
-850 PICGNPQ
+850 PICGNPI

-865 LERDLPDGSFVA
+865 FERDLPDGSFVA
-877 NGSLFGGQI
+877 NGSLFGGQV
-886 ALQGL
+886 ALEGV

-899 IVDGKVRIDALDL
+899 IVDGRVRMEALDL

-925 AAPPK
+925 AATPK
-930 GTLTASLDVARLP
+930 GTLTASLDIERLP
-943 LADPRQAALTLTVDA
+943 LADPKQAALTLKVGA

-966 GLTLTRPTG
+966 GVHLTAPSG
-975 PIHLAGNTV
+975 PIRLAGNALT
-984 KVPELHLEAHT
+984 VPELHMEAHT

-1008 VKRVFTAPDLDLAI
+1008 VKRVFTAPDLDVAI
-1022 RVSPTNLSRLSADIP
+1022 RVSPTKLARLSADIP

-1050 QVTGPLTGLRYSG
+1050 QITGPLQGLRYTG

-1088 AIGGDQVRLMKA
+1088 AIGDDLVRLTRA
-1100 TARVGTGTVTA
+1100 TARVGTGTVSA
-1111 VGQMPVRGLSLGTAT
+1111 VGNMPVRGLNLGMAK

-1137 VAEGVNLTAN
+1137 VADGVNLTAN
-1147 ANLNATFR
+1147 ANLTARFQ

-1160 EEAGEKNLPLVMGT
+1160 DASGEKNLPHVEGKI
-1174 VTLTSFSYTRPILM
+1174 TLTSFNYTRPILM
-1188 AVDLGDLTGRQRTA
+1188 SMDLGDLTGRQRTT

-1209 ADVAR
+1209 ADAVR
-1214 FDVTVLSPNPLR
+1214 FNVVVLSPNPLH

-1240 TGLQL
+1240 TGLEL

-1269 STEFEVR
+1269 STEFNVR
-1276 EGYVRFDDPFRIAPK
+1276 EGYVRFEDPFRIAPK

-1304 SVASSGA
+1304 SISSSSA
-1311 ADPSGSAEPAAPASA
+1311 ADPASGAEVPAATSA
-1326 GLGTGANS
+1326 GIGAGANA
-1334 SGQWRIKLHAQGDA
+1334 SGHWRIKLHAQGDA
-1348 DNLRLNLTSDP
+1348 DNLQLNLTSDP

-1372 GVTRAELNQGV
+1372 GMTRAELNQGV
-1383 VSSLGETMGLEALS
+1383 VSTLGETMGLEALS

-1404 AVKTIVPI
+1404 AVRTIVPI

-1419 TGYSSRNGAP
+1419 TGYSSKNGAP

-1466 DRMSLQGSY
+1466 DRMSVQGSY

-1482 SSPVGNVGADLRWR
+1482 SSPLGNVGADLRWR

>member
-1 MHGTRRKGS
+1 M
-10 PPRARRDWGR
+10 R
-20 VAVRLLCAVFALIGA
+20 VLCAVFAMIGA
-35 VPLAV
+35 IPLAL

-54 RETAALLQRELGI
+54 RETAALLQSELGI
-67 TARYDVRVQAWPLMV
+67 TAHYDVRVQAWPLMV

-135 DGELRNLELPS
+135 DGELKNLTLPS
-146 TGESS
+146 TG
-151 GDKGKL
+151 KGGGGGL
-157 DRTPL
+157 GRAPL

-173 LTIDNLRV
+173 LTIDNVRV
-181 QAREVDVDVSAE
+181 QASEVDVDVSAE

-203 SGVVSVVHTH
+203 SGLVSVVRTH
-213 ATPGRGA
+213 AAPGHEA

-235 RVRVEPD
+235 RVRVEPG

-254 ADFDPDPGTTPPC
+254 ADFDPDPGTAPPC
-267 ELPAGDWRRVE
+267 ALQDGDWRRVE

-286 VGLGGGMPHRIEGRV
+286 VGLGDGMPHRIEGRV

-312 FVDLPPA
+312 FLNLPPA
-319 SGAVSL
+319 SGSVSL
-325 DVAAEYD
+325 DVDAEYD
-332 AAAAPFGLALP
+332 AASAPLGLALP
-343 RVKGTLLLDQPGLDG
+343 RVKGTLLLDRPGLDG

-365 SGEVSTTADAVQLS
+365 AGKVSTTPDAVQLS
-379 NADVAWADG
+379 DADVAWADG
-388 TLKIASAELKP
+388 TLKISSAEIKP
-399 FEKGM
+399 FEKGV

-419 GLLRDLGVHPEA
+419 GLLRDLAVHPQA

-456 PLAVQSRGFEI
+456 PLAVQTHGFDI

-476 RQRLMGVK
+476 RKRLMGVK
-484 EAALRGSF
+484 EGTVRGSF
-492 QVRPNAVVLAGF
+492 QVRPNAVVLSGF
-504 SVDTPVSHLRTTV
+504 SLDTPSSHLRTTV

-539 VSPLAD
+539 VSPLAA
-545 LELAGVATMKASMHG
+545 LELAGVATMKAAMHG
-560 SYAHPKL
+560 SFAHPKL
-567 TGEVGIEKFVFTG
+567 TGEIGIEKFVFGG

-594 PLFLTLENARVRHG
+594 PLALTLENARVRHG
-608 ASRVRVPSIKI
+608 ASRVRIPSIKV

-627 PRGLPLDSASGVV
+627 PKGRPLDSSSGIV

-658 LLEMLRMDK
+658 LLEVLRLDK

-693 RCGGGYLAVSAGM
+693 RCGGGYLAVNAGM
-706 RLTDVELLEERFD
+706 RLTGIELLDERFD
-719 EGEVDLNLIWD
+719 EGEVDLDMIWD

-756 ASVSVGHGGSLKGSV
+756 ASASVAHGGALKGSV

-778 ARVDALGAA
+778 SRIDGLGAA
-787 ASLFDGSVSLV
+787 ASQFDGSVSVV
-798 ANLGGTVSRMAGFA
+798 ASLGGTVSRLSGFA

-826 SLPPSRLELTIV
+826 SLPPSRVELTIV
-838 PTDRQPKILGRT
+838 PTDKAPKVVGRT

-865 LERDLPDGSFVA
+865 YERDLPDGSIVA
-877 NGSLFGGQI
+877 NGSLFGGQV
-886 ALQGL
+886 ALKGL
-891 RVTRQQRK
+891 RVTRQRRK
-899 IVDGKVRIDALDL
+899 IVDGDVRMEALDL
-912 GTLANLIPGVAFS
+912 GTLANAIPGAVLAVA
-925 AAPPK
+925 PK
-930 GTLTASLDVARLP
+930 GTMTGSLDIERLP
-943 LADPRQAALTLTVDA
+943 LADFRQAALTLTVDA
-958 LKLEREGQ
+958 LKLDREGQ
-966 GLTLTRPTG
+966 GVHLTSPSG
-975 PIHLAGNTV
+975 PIRLSGNTL

-1008 VKRVFTAPDLDLAI
+1008 IKRVFTAPDLDMAI

-1050 QVTGPLTGLRYSG
+1050 QVAGPLQGLRYTG

-1088 AIGGDQVRLMKA
+1088 AIGGDQVRLTKA
-1100 TARVGTGTVTA
+1100 SARVGTGTVTA
-1111 VGQMPVRGLSLGTAT
+1111 VGHMPVRGLTLGTAQ

-1147 ANLNATFR
+1147 ANLTASFR

-1160 EEAGEKNLPLVMGT
+1160 DASGEKNLPRVEGKI
-1174 VTLTSFSYTRPILM
+1174 TLTSFSYTRPILM
-1188 AVDLGDLTGRQRTA
+1188 SMDLGDLTGRQRTT

-1209 ADVAR
+1209 DDVVR
-1214 FDVTVLSPNPLR
+1214 FDVTVASPNPLR
-1226 FSNDLADMRLEVSP
+1226 FSNDLADMRLEVSQP
-1240 TGLQL
+1240 GLAL
-1245 SGTNQRFGARGSLR
+1245 SGTNQRFGARGTLR

-1276 EGYVRFDDPFRIAPK
+1276 DGYVRFDDPFRIAPK

-1304 SVASSGA
+1304 STSSAA
-1311 ADPSGSAEPAAPASA
+1311 ADATSGAEPAAPTAAAA
-1326 GLGTGANS
+1326 GSSANS
-1334 SGQWRIKLHAQGDA
+1334 SGLWRIKLHAQGDA
-1348 DNLRLNLTSDP
+1348 DNLQLNLTSDP

-1372 GVTRAELNQGV
+1372 GMTRAELNQGV

-1404 AVKTIVPI
+1404 AVKTMVPL

-1419 TGYSSRNGAP
+1419 TGYSSKNGAP

-1434 LGKRITDAVRA
+1434 IGKRITDAVRA

-1475 DNANDAS
+1475 DNTNDAS
-1482 SSPVGNVGADLRWR
+1482 SSPLGNVGADLRWR

>member
-10 PPRARRDWGR
+10 PPSARRDWGR
-20 VAVRLLCAVFALIGA
+20 LAVRVLCAVFAAIGA
-35 VPLAV
+35 IPLAL

-82 GLNRLVVDSSD
+82 GLSQLVVDSSD

-135 DGELRNLELPS
+135 HGELKNLSLPAL
-146 TGESS
+146 GKGGGS
-151 GDKGKL
+151 GGL
-157 DRTPL
+157 DRAPL
-162 SSVAITDARLD
+162 SSVAITDARVD
-173 LTIDNLRV
+173 LTIDNVRV
-181 QAREVDVDVSAE
+181 QAGEVDVDVSAE

-203 SGVVSVVHTH
+203 SGVVSVVRTYP
-213 ATPGRGA
+213 APGREA

-235 RVRVEPD
+235 RVRVEPG

-254 ADFDPDPGTTPPC
+254 ADFDPDPGTAPSC
-267 ELPAGDWRRVE
+267 ALQDGDWRRVE

-286 VGLGGGMPHRIEGRV
+286 VGLGDGMPQRIEGRV

-312 FVDLPPA
+312 FLSLPPA
-319 SGAVSL
+319 SGSVSL
-325 DVAAEYD
+325 DVDAEYD
-332 AAAAPFGLALP
+332 AAAAPLGLALP
-343 RVKGTLLLDQPGLDG
+343 RVKGTLLLDRPGLDG

-365 SGEVSTTADAVQLS
+365 AGKVSTTSDAVQLS
-379 NADVAWADG
+379 DADIAWADG
-388 TLKIASAELKP
+388 TLKIASAEIKP
-399 FEKGM
+399 FEKGV

-419 GLLRDLGVHPEA
+419 GLLRDLAVHPQA
-431 HVAWTLREGRFD
+431 HVAWTLREGRFE

-456 PLAVQSRGFEI
+456 PLALQTRGFDI
-467 FDRPTKDPA
+467 FDRPTKDPL
-476 RQRLMGVK
+476 RKRLMGVK
-484 EAALRGSF
+484 EGTVRGSF
-492 QVRPNAVVLAGF
+492 QVRPTAVVLSGF
-504 SVDTPVSHLRTTV
+504 AIDTPSSHLRTTV

-539 VSPLAD
+539 ISPLAA
-545 LELAGVATMKASMHG
+545 LELAGVATMKAAMHG

-567 TGEVGIEKFVFTG
+567 TGEIGVEKFVFGG

-594 PLFLTLENARVRHG
+594 PLALTLENARVRHG
-608 ASRVRVPSIKI
+608 ASRVRVPSIKV

-627 PRGLPLDSASGVV
+627 AKGRSLDSSAGIV

-649 EAPHLAARD
+649 EAPHLSARD
-658 LLEMLRMDK
+658 LLEVLRLDK

-693 RCGGGYLAVSAGM
+693 RCGGGYLAVNTGM
-706 RLTDVELLEERFD
+706 RLSGVELLDERFD
-719 EGEVDLNLIWD
+719 EGEVDLDMIWD

-742 VRSASLRKGTGSVL
+742 VHSASLRKGTGSVL
-756 ASVSVGHGGSLKGSV
+756 ASVSVAHGGALKGSV

-778 ARVDALGAA
+778 ARIDALGAA
-787 ASLFDGSVSLV
+787 ASQFDGSVSVV
-798 ANLGGTVSRMAGFA
+798 ASLGGTMSRLAGFA
-812 DVHVSRVGIRRTHA
+812 DVHVSRIGIRRTQA
-826 SLPPSRLELTIV
+826 SLPPSRVALTIV
-838 PTDRQPKILGRT
+838 PNDKPPKIIGRT

-857 GAPFDPAE
+857 GAAFDPAE
-865 LERDLPDGSFVA
+865 YERDLPDGSIVA
-877 NGSLFGGQI
+877 NGSLFGGQV
-886 ALQGL
+886 ALKGL
-891 RVTRQQRK
+891 SVTRQRRK
-899 IVDGKVRIDALDL
+899 IVDGDVRMDALDL
-912 GTLANLIPGVAFS
+912 GTLANLIPG
-925 AAPPK
+925 AALAAAPK
-930 GTLTASLDVARLP
+930 GTMTGSLDIERLP
-943 LADPRQAALTLTVDA
+943 LADFRQAALTLTVDA
-958 LKLEREGQ
+958 LKLDRDGQ
-966 GLTLTRPTG
+966 GLILTSPSG
-975 PIHLAGNTV
+975 PIRLAGNTL

-1008 VKRVFTAPDLDLAI
+1008 VKRVFTAPDLDMEI

-1037 QIRHARGTVQAEV
+1037 QIRRARGRVQAEV
-1050 QVTGPLTGLRYSG
+1050 QVTGPLQGLRYTG

-1088 AIGGDQVRLMKA
+1088 AIGGDQVRLTKA
-1100 TARVGTGTVTA
+1100 TARIGTGTVTA
-1111 VGQMPVRGLSLGTAT
+1111 VGHMPVRGLTLGTAQ

-1147 ANLNATFR
+1147 ANLTASFR

-1160 EEAGEKNLPLVMGT
+1160 DASGEKNLPRVEGRI
-1174 VTLTSFSYTRPILM
+1174 TLTSFSYTRPILM
-1188 AVDLGDLTGRQRTA
+1188 SMDLGDLTGRQRTT

-1209 ADVAR
+1209 DDVVR
-1214 FDVTVLSPNPLR
+1214 FDVTVASPNPLR
-1226 FSNDLADMRLEVSP
+1226 FSNDLADMRLEVSQP
-1240 TGLQL
+1240 GLAL
-1245 SGTNQRFGARGSLR
+1245 SGTNQRFGARGTLR

-1276 EGYVRFDDPFRIAPK
+1276 DGYVRFDDPFRIAPK

-1304 SVASSGA
+1304 STSGSAAGDASSG
-1311 ADPSGSAEPAAPASA
+1311 AEPAAPTATAA
-1326 GLGTGANS
+1326 GGSANS
-1334 SGQWRIKLHAQGDA
+1334 SGLWRIKLHAQGDA
-1348 DNLRLNLTSDP
+1348 DNLQLNLTSDP

-1372 GVTRAELNQGV
+1372 GMTRAELNQGV

-1404 AVKTIVPI
+1404 AVKTIVPL

-1419 TGYSSRNGAP
+1419 TGYSSKNGAP

-1455 QVRAGVEVKLS
+1455 QMRAGVEVKLS

-1475 DNANDAS
+1475 DNANDAA
-1482 SSPVGNVGADLRWR
+1482 SSPLGNVGADLKWR

>member
-1 MHGTRRKGS
+1 M
-10 PPRARRDWGR
+10 
-20 VAVRLLCAVFALIGA
+20 LCVVFAVIGGI
-35 VPLAV
+35 PLALGV
-40 GFLVR
+40 LVR

-54 RETAALLQRELGI
+54 YETAALLERELGI

-135 DGELRNLELPS
+135 DGELRNLELPT
-146 TGESS
+146 TGKSS
-151 GDKGKL
+151 DGGGL
-157 DRTPL
+157 DRAPL

-173 LTIDNLRV
+173 LTIDNVRV

-193 PSDAFEIAMR
+193 PSNAFEIAMR
-203 SGVVSVVHTH
+203 SGLVSVVHTH
-213 ATPGRGA
+213 AAPGREA

-254 ADFDPDPGTTPPC
+254 ADFDPDPGTAPPC
-267 ELPAGDWRRVE
+267 ALPDGDWRRVE

-286 VGLGGGMPHRIEGRV
+286 VGLGGGMPHHIEGRV

-312 FVDLPPA
+312 FVSLPPA
-319 SGAVSL
+319 SGAL
-325 DVAAEYD
+325 AIDVAAEYD
-332 AAAAPFGLALP
+332 AAAAPLGLALP
-343 RVKGTLLLDQPGLDG
+343 RVKGTLVLDQPGLDG

-365 SGEVSTTADAVQLS
+365 SGEVSTTPDAVQLT

-388 TLKIASAELKP
+388 TLKISSAELKP

-419 GLLRDLGVHPEA
+419 GLLRDLGVHPQA
-431 HVAWTLREGRFD
+431 HVAWTLHEGRFD

-448 LSPLSLEG
+448 LSPLALEG
-456 PLAVQSRGFEI
+456 PLAVQTRGFDI
-467 FDRPTKDPA
+467 FDKPTRDPA

-492 QVRPNAVVLAGF
+492 QVRQSAVVLSGF
-504 SVDTPVSHLRTTV
+504 SVDTPSSHLRTTV

-539 VSPLAD
+539 VSPLAS
-545 LELAGVATMKASMHG
+545 LELGGVATMKASMHG

-567 TGEVGIEKFVFTG
+567 KGEVGIEKFVFTG

-627 PRGLPLDSASGVV
+627 PKGLPLDSASGVV

-706 RLTDVELLEERFD
+706 RLSGVELLEERFD
-719 EGEVDLNLIWD
+719 EGEVDLDLIWD

-756 ASVSVGHGGSLKGSV
+756 ASVSVQHGGALKGSV
-771 IASGLPL
+771 IASGLPI
-778 ARVDALGAA
+778 ARLDALGPA
-787 ASLFDGSVSLV
+787 ASLVDGSVSLV

-812 DVHVSRVGIRRTHA
+812 DVHVSRVGIRRSHA
-826 SLPPSRLELTIV
+826 SLPPSRVELTIV
-838 PTDRQPKILGRT
+838 PNDRAPKILGRT

-865 LERDLPDGSFVA
+865 YERDLPDGSFVA
-877 NGSLFGGQI
+877 NGSLFGGQV
-886 ALQGL
+886 ALEGL

-899 IVDGKVRIDALDL
+899 IVDGKVRVDALDL

-930 GTLTASLDVARLP
+930 GTLTASLDIERLP
-943 LADPRQAALTLTVDA
+943 LADFRQAALTLKVDA
-958 LKLEREGQ
+958 LKLERAGQ
-966 GLTLTRPTG
+966 GLNLTSPSG
-975 PIHLAGNTV
+975 PIRLAGNAV
-984 KVPELHLEAHT
+984 KVPELRLEAHT

-1008 VKRVFTAPDLDLAI
+1008 VKRVFTAPDLDVAI

-1050 QVTGPLTGLRYSG
+1050 QVTGPLAGLRYAG

-1088 AIGGDQVRLMKA
+1088 AIGGDQVRLTKA
-1100 TARVGTGTVTA
+1100 SARVGSGTVTA
-1111 VGQMPVRGLSLGTAT
+1111 VGHMPVRGLALGTAQ

-1147 ANLNATFR
+1147 ANLSASFR

-1160 EEAGEKNLPLVMGT
+1160 DETGEKNLPSVKGT
-1174 VTLTSFSYTRPILM
+1174 ITLTSFSYTRPILM
-1188 AVDLGDLTGRQRTA
+1188 SVDLDDLTGRQRTA

-1209 ADVAR
+1209 ADVVR

-1240 TGLQL
+1240 TGLAL

-1304 SVASSGA
+1304 SASSSAA
-1311 ADPSGSAEPAAPASA
+1311 ADPAAGAEAAAAPTAA
-1326 GLGTGANS
+1326 GLGAGANPT
-1334 SGQWRIKLHAQGDA
+1334 GQWRIKLHAQGDA

-1372 GVTRAELNQGV
+1372 GMTRAELNQGV

-1404 AVKTIVPI
+1404 AEKTIVPI

-1419 TGYSSRNGAP
+1419 TGYSSKNGAP

-1475 DNANDAS
+1475 DNTNDAS
-1482 SSPVGNVGADLRWR
+1482 SSSPLGNVGADLRWR

>member
-20 VAVRLLCAVFALIGA
+20 LAVRVLCVVFAVIGA
-35 VPLAV
+35 IPLAV

-45 TETVRAWAA
+45 TQAVRAWAA
-54 RETAALLQRELGI
+54 VETAALLQSELGI

-106 RPRLFSLLAGH
+106 RPRLFSLIAGR

-124 IIGPRVRAVVK
+124 IVGPRVRAVVK
-135 DGELRNLELPS
+135 DGELRNLNLPRTRS
-146 TGESS
+146 SSDESV
-151 GDKGKL
+151 L
-157 DRTPL
+157 DRAPL
-162 SSVAITDARLD
+162 SSVAITDAQVD
-173 LTIDNLRV
+173 LTIDNLRI
-181 QAREVDVDVSAE
+181 QAREVDLDVSAE
-193 PSDAFEIAMR
+193 PSDAFEIALR
-203 SGVVSVVHTH
+203 SGLISVVHTH
-213 ATPGRGA
+213 AAPGREA

-235 RVRVEPD
+235 RIRVEPG

-254 ADFDPDPGTTPPC
+254 ADFDPDPGTAPPC
-267 ELPAGDWRRVE
+267 ALQEGDWRRVE

-312 FVDLPPA
+312 FVSLPPS
-319 SGAVSL
+319 SGSLAL
-325 DVAAEYD
+325 DVDAEYD
-332 AAAAPFGLALP
+332 AASAPLGLALP
-343 RVKGTLLLDQPGLDG
+343 RVKGTLAIDQPGLDG

-365 SGEVSTTADAVQLS
+365 SSKLATTPDAVQLS
-379 NADVAWADG
+379 DTAIAWADG
-388 TLKIASAELKP
+388 TLKISSAEIKP
-399 FEKGM
+399 FEKGI
-404 PLQAGPIDL
+404 PLQVGPVDL
-413 ANIELP
+413 AGIQLP
-419 GLLRDLGVHPEA
+419 GLLRDLGVHPQA

-456 PLAVQSRGFEI
+456 PLAVQTHGFDI
-467 FDRPTKDPA
+467 FDRPTTDPA

-484 EAALRGSF
+484 EGTVRGSF
-492 QVRPNAVVLAGF
+492 QVRPNAVVLSGF
-504 SVDTPVSHLRTTV
+504 SVDTPGSHLRATV
-517 SLGFNDQLGVEVHPG
+517 SLGFNDQLGVEIHPG
-532 SRVDLAE
+532 SQVDLAD
-539 VSPLAD
+539 VSPLAALD
-545 LELAGVATMKASMHG
+545 LAGVATLKASMHG
-560 SYAHPKL
+560 PYGHPKL
-567 TGEVGIEKFVFTG
+567 KGEVGIEKFVFAG

-594 PLFLTLENARVRHG
+594 PLAVTLESARVRHG

-627 PRGLPLDSASGVV
+627 PKGRPLDSASGIV

-658 LLEMLRMDK
+658 LLEMLRLEK
-667 DPRFAAYKATAS
+667 DPRYAGYKATAS

-706 RLTDVELLEERFD
+706 RLSGVELLEERFD

-730 DQAAGADGMRLD
+730 DQAAGGDGMRLD

-756 ASVSVGHGGSLKGSV
+756 ASVSVAHGGALKGSV

-778 ARVDALGAA
+778 TRIDALGPAG
-787 ASLFDGSVSLV
+787 SLFDGSVSLV
-798 ANLGGTVSRMAGFA
+798 ASLGGTVSRMAGFA

-826 SLPPSRLELTIV
+826 SLPPSRVELTIV
-838 PTDRQPKILGRT
+838 PTERAPRILGRT

-857 GAPFDPAE
+857 GAPFDPVE
-865 LERDLPDGSFVA
+865 FERDLPDGSFIA
-877 NGSLFGGQI
+877 NGSLFGGQV
-886 ALQGL
+886 ALEGL

-899 IVDGKVRIDALDL
+899 IVDGKVRMDALDL

-925 AAPPK
+925 AATPK
-930 GTLTASLDVARLP
+930 GTLTATLDVERLP
-943 LADPRQAALTLTVDA
+943 LADPKQAALTLTVGA
-958 LKLEREGQ
+958 FKLEREGQ
-966 GLTLTRPTG
+966 GLHLTAPTG
-975 PIHLAGNTV
+975 PIRLAENALR
-984 KVPELHLEAHT
+984 VPELRLEAHT

-1008 VKRVFTAPDLDLAI
+1008 VERVFTAPDLDIAI

-1050 QVTGPLTGLRYSG
+1050 HVSGPLQAPRYTG

-1088 AIGGDQVRLMKA
+1088 AIGDDVVRLTRA
-1100 TARVGTGTVTA
+1100 TARVGTGTVSA
-1111 VGQMPVRGLSLGTAT
+1111 AGHMPVRGLNLGMAT

-1137 VAEGVNLTAN
+1137 VADGVNLTAN
-1147 ANLNATFR
+1147 ANLVARFQ

-1160 EEAGEKNLPLVMGT
+1160 DASGEKNLPEVEGKI
-1174 VTLTSFSYTRPILM
+1174 TLTSFNYTRPILM
-1188 AVDLGDLTGRQRTA
+1188 SVDLGDLTGRQRTT
-1202 VQTYDPA
+1202 VQTYNPA
-1209 ADVAR
+1209 ADAVR
-1214 FDVTVLSPNPLR
+1214 FRVTVLSPNPLH

-1240 TGLQL
+1240 TGLEL

-1259 ILPDS
+1259 ILPES

-1269 STEFEVR
+1269 STEFNVR
-1276 EGYVRFDDPFRIAPK
+1276 EGYVRFEDPFRIAPK

-1304 SVASSGA
+1304 AMSSSAA
-1311 ADPSGSAEPAAPASA
+1311 ADPSAGAEAAAPTGIGA
-1326 GLGTGANS
+1326 GANA
-1334 SGQWRIKLHAQGDA
+1334 GGHWRIRLHAQGDA
-1348 DNLRLNLTSDP
+1348 DNLQLNLTSDP

-1372 GVTRAELNQGV
+1372 GMTRAELNQGV

-1404 AVKTIVPI
+1404 AVKNIVPI

-1419 TGYSSRNGAP
+1419 TGYSSKNGAP

-1466 DRMSLQGSY
+1466 DRMSIQGSY
-1475 DNANDAS
+1475 DNANDAA
-1482 SSPVGNVGADLRWR
+1482 SSPLGNVGADLRWR